1 MNSAAGESP
10 AAKRP
15 GAKASPVLLVFLL
28 LATLAVPAPGMQVL
42 AGHVPAVIRALN
54 LQPVGRLPSTQR
66 LRLAIELPLRDQAG
80 LTKLLADLDNPQ
92 SPRFHQFL
100 TPEEFTARFGPAAA
114 DYAAVAAF
122 ARTNG
127 LEVTASYSNRRLLDV
142 RGAVG
147 DIERAFH
154 VTLRLYPHPREP
166 RNFYAPD
173 TEPSLDLAVPVAGI
187 HGLDNFA
194 VPRPAVTRSSLLNRD
209 SAATPAFGSGMD
221 GTYMGPDFRA
231 AYAPDVSLTGAG
243 QTVALVQ
250 FDGFYRQDITAY
262 ENSNNLPDVP
272 LQIVFLDG
280 YDGAPDGG
288 DIEVSLDIE
297 MAISMAPGLSRV
309 LLYEA
314 GEAGI
319 PDDVFNQI
327 VTDNAAKQIS
337 CSWINF
343 RASDGAFQE
352 MAAQGQTF
360 FNAVGDNAAEGDGA
374 GVFPADDPYVI
385 SVGGTTLT
393 TIGPAGAYV
402 SETAWNEGF
411 VTNKNEYLGTGGG
424 ISSSYAIPYWQT
436 NVSMTLNQGST
447 TMRNYP
453 DVAMVADNVL
463 DIYDGGTVGPVVGTS
478 CASPLWAGLMALIN
492 EQAEQGGNTN
502 LGFIDPPVYNL
513 GGGTNYTAAF
523 HDVTSGNNTNGYS
536 PNEFFA
542 VTGYDLCTG
551 WGTPTGQKLINSLT
565 PPPVPIIVPDNG
577 FSMVWRAGT
586 AFVATNASF
595 SLTNNGG
602 ATLSWSLV
610 NTSAWLNASVSGGTL
625 PGGMTTNTVVS
636 LTPAVTN
643 LPIGTYPAS
652 VVFSNR
658 TTRLAQ
664 TRVFTLEVAPLVI
677 NGGFETGDLSWWT
690 LAGNG
695 QIGSTLFDGVIASNS
710 VYGDCAHSGLYGMA
724 MGDTNIAYLY
734 QSIPTEAGQDYLL
747 SFWLENLTNGT
758 GEQFLAN
765 WNTSPATTNQIFN
778 QSFTTAFGWTNL
790 QFLVQ
795 AAGPNTTLQFGAL
808 NIPDLFGLDD
818 ISVTPVNPPVFQTIR
833 HTGGAIQLTWS
844 ATNGLVYQL
853 QASTNLVLGG
863 WVDLGGPLAIVSGQS
878 LSATDTNVMPANSQ
892 RFYRV
897 LMSP

>member
-1 MNSAAGESP
+1 MNSAAGESL
-10 AAKRP
+10 AVKRP
-15 GAKASPVLLVFLL
+15 GAKVPPVLLAMLF
-28 LATLAVPAPGMQVL
+28 LATLSAPASGMQVL
-42 AGHVPAVIRALN
+42 PGHVPQAIRTLN
-54 LQPVGRLPSTQR
+54 LQPVGRLPSTQL

-80 LTKLLADLDNPQ
+80 LTNLLADLYNPDN
-92 SPRFHQFL
+92 PRFHQFL
-100 TPEEFTARFGPAAA
+100 TPEEFTARFGPAEA

-127 LEVTASYSNRRLLDV
+127 LEVTANYSNRRLLDV
-142 RGAVG
+142 RGAVA

-194 VPRPAVTRSSLLNRD
+194 VPRPAVTRSSTLNSD
-209 SAATPAFGSGMD
+209 SAATPAYGSGMF
-221 GTYMGPDFRA
+221 GAYMGADFRA

-272 LQIVFLDG
+272 LQIVFVDD
-280 YDGAPDGG
+280 YNGAPDGG

-314 GEAGI
+314 GPSGI

-337 CSWINF
+337 SSWINF

-352 MAAQGQTF
+352 MAAQGQSF
-360 FNAVGDNAAEGDGA
+360 FNAAGDHGAEGNGA
-374 GVFPADDPYVI
+374 GLFPADDPYVI
-385 SVGGTTLT
+385 SVGGTTLST
-393 TIGPAGAYV
+393 TGPGGAYV
-402 SETAWNEGF
+402 SETTWNEGF
-411 VTNKNEYLGTGGG
+411 VTNQNEYLGTGGG

-436 NVSMTLNQGST
+436 NVSMTLSQGST

-453 DVAMVADNVL
+453 DISMVADNVL
-463 DIYDGGTVGPVVGTS
+463 DMYDGGTVGPVVGTS
-478 CASPLWAGLMALIN
+478 CAAPLWAAFMALVN
-492 EQAEQGGNTN
+492 EQAGQGGNTN
-502 LGFIDPPVYNL
+502 LGFIDPLVYNL
-513 GGGTNYTAAF
+513 GGGTNYAAAF
-523 HDVTSGNNTNGYS
+523 HDVTTGNNTNGFS

-542 VTGYDLCTG
+542 AAGYDQCTG
-551 WGTPTGQKLINSLT
+551 WGTPAGQKLINSLT
-565 PPPVPIIVPDNG
+565 PAPVPIIVPDNG

-586 AFVATNASF
+586 AFAGTNESF
-595 SLTNNGG
+595 TLTNNGG
-602 ATLSWSLV
+602 ATLNWSLV
-610 NTSAWLNASVSGGTL
+610 NTSAWLNVSVSGGTL
-625 PGGMTTNTVVS
+625 PGGAVTNTGVS

-643 LPIGTYPAS
+643 LPIGTYSAS
-652 VVFSNR
+652 VIFSNR

-677 NGGFETGDLSWWT
+677 NGDFETGDLSWWT
-690 LAGNG
+690 LAGDG
-695 QIGSTLFDGVIASNS
+695 QVSSTLYDGVIASNS
-710 VYGDCAHSGLYGMA
+710 IYGNCAHSGLYGMA
-724 MGDTNIAYLY
+724 MGDTNIAYLS
-734 QSIPTEAGQDYLL
+734 QSLPTVAGQDYLL
-747 SFWLENLTNGT
+747 SFWLENLASGS
-758 GEQFLAN
+758 GEQFLVN
-765 WNTSPATTNQIFN
+765 WNTSAPTTSQIFN
-778 QSFTTAFGWTNL
+778 QSYTTAFAWTNL

-795 AAGPNTTLQFGAL
+795 AAGPTTVLQFGAL

-818 ISVTPVNPPVFQTIR
+818 ISVAPVNPPVFQVVSHI
-833 HTGGAIQLTWS
+833 GGTIQLTWS
-844 ATNGLVYQL
+844 ATNGFIYQL
-853 QASTNLVLGG
+853 QSSTNLVAGG
-863 WVDLGGPLAIVSGQS
+863 WVDLGGPQAIVSGQN
-878 LSATDTNVMPANSQ
+878 LSATDTNAMPASGQ

-897 LMSP
+897 LMTP